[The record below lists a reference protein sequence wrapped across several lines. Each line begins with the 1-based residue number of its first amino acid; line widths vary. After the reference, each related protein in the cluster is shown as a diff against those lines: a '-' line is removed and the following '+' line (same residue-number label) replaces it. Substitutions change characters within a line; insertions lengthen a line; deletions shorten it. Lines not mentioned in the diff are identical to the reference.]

1 VRTRNLRSFVYIT
14 GGLGLIFSLF
24 TALEVYESSL
34 QRLCTYNSFFSCG
47 AVDSSGHTTTFGV
60 PDSLIGILG
69 FVVILVIAGIAERW
83 PGARTWPYL
92 LVVVTGLGTA
102 ASLYFLYV
110 QLAIIGAF
118 CVICG
123 SAYVFGW
130 VTFGGAVALA
140 RRTDAERRSP
150 GEPGPADDGDAAD

>member
-1 VRTRNLRSFVYIT
+1 MRTRNLRSFIYAS

-24 TALEVYESSL
+24 TALEIYEASL
-34 QRLCTYNSFFSCG
+34 RNLCTYNSFFSCG

-69 FVVILVIAGIAERW
+69 FILILVIAGIAESRS
-83 PGARTWPYL
+83 AERFWPYL
-92 LVVVTGLGTA
+92 LVFVTAAGTV

-110 QLAIIGAF
+110 QLVVIGAF

-130 VTFGGAVALA
+130 LTCGGAIALA
-140 RRTDAERRSP
+140 RRTSGGSSP
-150 GEPGPADDGDAAD
+150 HGKPPTGDPVL

>member
-1 VRTRNLRSFVYIT
+1 VRTRNLRSFIYAS

-24 TALEVYESSL
+24 TALEVYEASL
-34 QRLCTYNSFFSCG
+34 RSLCTYNSFFSCG

-69 FVVILVIAGIAERW
+69 FIVILMIAGIAESRS
-83 PGARTWPYL
+83 AQRFWPYL
-92 LVVVTGLGTA
+92 LVLVTVLGTA

-130 VTFGGAVALA
+130 LSCGGAIALA
-140 RRTDAERRSP
+140 RRTTGPSSSRK
-150 GEPGPADDGDAAD
+150 EPPTDEPDTAS